1 MMRTVMLRRLF
12 SNRFDTSALCSSQLY
27 DNETFYRAFTN
38 DLRCAKRTI
47 YIESPFITTRR
58 IDLLLPMIARLRLKG
73 IRVTINTRC
82 PDEHEGEY
90 REQSHQAVQAMQ
102 SIGVTVLFTV
112 KHHRKLAIIDNEI
125 LWEGSLN
132 ILSYYDS
139 CEVMRRSHSQALVN
153 QMAWFI
159 GVHKWT

>member
-1 MMRTVMLRRLF
+1 MLRRLF

-47 YIESPFITTRR
+47 YIEGPFITTRR

>member
-1 MMRTVMLRRLF
+1 MRTVMLRRLF

-90 REQSHQAVQAMQ
+90 REQSHRAVQAMQ

>member
-1 MMRTVMLRRLF
+1 MLRRLF

-82 PDEHEGEY
+82 PDEHEGEH

-139 CEVMRRSHSQALVN
+139 CEVMRRAHSQALVN

>member
-1 MMRTVMLRRLF
+1 MRTVMLRRLF

-58 IDLLLPMIARLRLKG
+58 IGLLLPMIARLRLKG

>member
-1 MMRTVMLRRLF
+1 MRAVMLRRLF

>member
-1 MMRTVMLRRLF
+1 MRTVMLRRLF

-82 PDEHEGEY
+82 PDEHEDEY

-112 KHHRKLAIIDNEI
+112 KHHRKLSIIDNEI

>member
-1 MMRTVMLRRLF
+1 MRTVMLRRLF

-47 YIESPFITTRR
+47 YIESPFITIRR

>member
-132 ILSYYDS
+132 ILLQAKSR
-139 CEVMRRSHSQALVN
+139 EFMRRLEGGGFADDLFH
-153 QMAWFI
+153 FI
-159 GVHKWT
+159 GYEKYL

>member
-1 MMRTVMLRRLF
+1 MRTVMLRRLF

>member
-1 MMRTVMLRRLF
+1 MLRRLF